1 MNTDANVINASNNFI
16 EYLNQPETIQR
27 LSSIDKELG
36 ANYIKAVD
44 QFKKDYKSGRIKLLA
59 RDKWNNGKE
68 TI

>member
-44 QFKKDYKSGRIKLLA
+44 QFKKDYKSGRIKL
-59 RDKWNNGKE
+59 
-68 TI
+68 